1 MTLAD
6 SNFVAVNSS
15 AQIRMDGKGMVVPT
29 VSSDNSKKGD
39 AMTPDDTSRDA
50 ANVQVAVWRRMSGE
64 QRVAMAFELSENVRQ
79 IAAEGVR
86 RRHPD
91 YSDDEVR
98 LAVIRLQLG
107 NELFQA
113 AFPGCEVTP

>member
-1 MTLAD
+1 MNQT
-6 SNFVAVNSS
+6 
-15 AQIRMDGKGMVVPT
+15 
-29 VSSDNSKKGD
+29 
-39 AMTPDDTSRDA
+39 DTSSEA
-50 ANVQVAVWRRMSGE
+50 AEVQVAVWRGMTCD

-86 RRHPD
+86 QRHPD
-91 YSDDEVR
+91 YSDEEVR

-107 NELFQA
+107 EESFQA